1 MRISDWSSDVCSS
14 DLSVTV
20 VRITAPA
27 SAGSNPMRLTVSG
40 TSTPPSAVEQKLIVN
55 AEPITSDS
63 GRSRYQ
69 IQTITPS
76 SEPSDRPFIIATR
89 TSFHS
94 SVRALELP
102 IWPSA
107 RPRIISVSTWVRS
120 EEHTSELQSL
130 MRLSYAV
137 LCLTQKNN

>member
-1 MRISDWSSDVCSS
+1 
-14 DLSVTV
+14 
-20 VRITAPA
+20 
-27 SAGSNPMRLTVSG
+27 MRLTVSG
-40 TSTPPSAVEQKLIVN
+40 TSTPPSAAEQKLIVN

-107 RPRIISVSTWVRS
+107 RPRIISRS

-130 MRLSYAV
+130 MRISYAV
-137 LCLTQKNN
+137 FCLKQKKTQYETQDN

>member
-1 MRISDWSSDVCSS
+1 MNPGFTQVASLQRSRISVARPRK
-14 DLSVTV
+14 LRKPITSVTV

-40 TSTPPSAVEQKLIVN
+40 TSTPPSAAEQKLIVN

-76 SEPSDRPFIIATR
+76 SEPSDLPFISKA
-89 TSFHS
+89 
-94 SVRALELP
+94 
-102 IWPSA
+102 
-107 RPRIISVSTWVRS
+107 
-120 EEHTSELQSL
+120 EERRVGKEGGSKCRYRGVPHHE
-130 MRLSYAV
+130 
-137 LCLTQKNN
+137 KKKKKKK

>member
-1 MRISDWSSDVCSS
+1 MNPGFTQAASLQRSRISVARPRK
-14 DLSVTV
+14 LRKPITSVTV

-40 TSTPPSAVEQKLIVN
+40 TSTPPSAAEQKLIVN

-102 IWPSA
+102 E
-107 RPRIISVSTWVRS
+107 RQRGGEGKSVAVRV
-120 EEHTSELQSL
+120 EIGG
-130 MRLSYAV
+130 RGVY
-137 LCLTQKNN
+137 KKK